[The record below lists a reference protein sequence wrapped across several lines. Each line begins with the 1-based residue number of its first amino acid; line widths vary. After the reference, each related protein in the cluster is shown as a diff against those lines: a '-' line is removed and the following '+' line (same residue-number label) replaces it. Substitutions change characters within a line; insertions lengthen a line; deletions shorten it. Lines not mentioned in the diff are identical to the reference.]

1 MKRIV
6 GWLFMLCLVVACS
19 DPDQGP
25 PLGPFAAIAK
35 TETDAPFSIVPPTS
49 KSPAGFSY
57 TSSKPEVA
65 TIEGSV
71 VTIRGPGQS
80 TITASQGSVGG
91 WGPTSATTTLTVT
104 AVPCETANSV
114 RINGVCTAVP
124 NCIFPA
130 VLTNNVCVAPPPTNA
145 TTVTANS
152 LTWAGV
158 SNSDVWANA
167 DAFCV
172 GSTIGGQTGW
182 RMPTR
187 DELIALQQSGL
198 IAGHNWMLGNTWSS
212 DRDTTAGAASHVA
225 VNLATG
231 AVTDRADTAFSYV
244 SCVRQA
250 GGG

>member
-6 GWLFMLCLVVACS
+6 AWLFMLCLVVACS

-25 PLGPFAAIAK
+25 PLGPFAAITK

-71 VTIRGPGQS
+71 VTIRGPGQT

-91 WGPTSATTTLTVT
+91 WGPTLASTTLTVS
-104 AVPCETANSV
+104 AVPCETADNV

-124 NCIFPA
+124 KCISPA
-130 VLTNNVCVAPPPTNA
+130 VPVNNVCVAPV
-145 TTVTANS
+145 TTETEVTAPPG
-152 LTWAGV
+152 TWAGV
-158 SNSDVWANA
+158 SRSDTWANA
-167 DAFCV
+167 SAFCT
-172 GSTIGGQTGW
+172 GTTIDNQTGW
-182 RMPTR
+182 RLPTR

-198 IAGHNWMLGNTWSS
+198 IAGHNWKLGNTWSS
-212 DRDTTAGAASHVA
+212 DMGTTANAASYVA
-225 VNLATG
+225 VDLSTG
-231 AVTDRADTAFSYV
+231 AVTDRVDTAFSNV
-244 SCVRQA
+244 SCVR
-250 GGG
+250 

>member
-6 GWLFMLCLVVACS
+6 AWLFMLCLVVACS

-25 PLGPFAAIAK
+25 PLGPFAAITK

-71 VTIRGPGQS
+71 VTIRGPGQT

-91 WGPTSATTTLTVT
+91 WGPTSASTTLTVN

-124 NCIFPA
+124 NCISPA
-130 VLTNNVCVAPPPTNA
+130 TLVNNICVAPASSA
-145 TTVTANS
+145 TTVTANG

-158 SNSDVWANA
+158 TRSDTWANA
-167 DAFCV
+167 GGFCG
-172 GSTIGGQTGW
+172 GSTIEGKTSW
-182 RMPTR
+182 RLPTR
-187 DELIALQQSGL
+187 DELIALQKSGL
-198 IAGHNWMLGNTWSS
+198 IAGNWTLGNTWSS
-212 DRDTTAGAASHVA
+212 DMDTEVNAASHVA

-231 AVTDRADTAFSYV
+231 DVTNRVDTAYSNV
-244 SCVRQA
+244 SCVRPA

>member
-6 GWLFMLCLVVACS
+6 GWLFMLCLLVACS

-25 PLGPFAAIAK
+25 PLGPFAAITK
-35 TETDAPFSIVPPTS
+35 TETDPPFSIVAPTS

-57 TSSKPEVA
+57 TSSNTAVA
-65 TIEGSV
+65 TIEGNL
-71 VTIRGPGQS
+71 VTIRGAGQS

-104 AVPCETANSV
+104 AVACDSDNV
-114 RINGVCTAVP
+114 RINGTCTPVP
-124 NCIFPA
+124 TCISPA
-130 VLTNNVCVAPPPTNA
+130 VVTNNVCVAPASTA

-158 SNSDVWANA
+158 SNSAIWTDAS
-167 DAFCV
+167 AFCT
-172 GSTIGGQTGW
+172 GSTIEGQTGW
-182 RMPTR
+182 RLPTR
-187 DELIALQQSGL
+187 DELIALQASGL
-198 IAGHNWMLGNTWSS
+198 IAGHNWKLGNTWSS
-212 DRDTTAGAASHVA
+212 DMDTTASAASHVA

-231 AVTDRADTAFSYV
+231 DVTNRVDTAFSYV
-244 SCVRQA
+244 SCVRPA